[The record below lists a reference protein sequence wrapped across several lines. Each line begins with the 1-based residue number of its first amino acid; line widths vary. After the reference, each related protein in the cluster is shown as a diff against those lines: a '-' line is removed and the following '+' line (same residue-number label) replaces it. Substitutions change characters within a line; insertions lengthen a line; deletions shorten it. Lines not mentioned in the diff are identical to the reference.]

1 MSSPSKK
8 LPAFQFYPGDWRKD
22 PGIQS
27 LTYHDRGIWFEIL
40 CLMHECNRRGEL
52 LVNAKPMQVDALARL
67 LGVDVPTLTATIDTL
82 LETGVASRDTSSGSL
97 ISRRMVRDEKLR
109 QIRTTCGTTGGRPVL
124 VNQNLTSRTNLVNQN
139 LTSHPKIPTMGV
151 NQNLTPSSSVS
162 SSVSKDQEEG
172 KGSGGQACEK
182 SARLN
187 LSKLTD
193 LEFVDFLKGQP
204 AYVGIDVAR
213 EISKMH
219 VWANVNRRTVTRK
232 FTMNWLNK
240 IDKPLQAGGAVDHS
254 KGF

>member
-1 MSSPSKK
+1 MSSTSKK

-27 LTYHDRGIWFEIL
+27 LTYHDRGIWLEIL
-40 CLMHECNRRGEL
+40 CLMHECSSRGEL
-52 LVNAKPMQVDALARL
+52 LLNDKPMKNDALARL

-97 ISRRMVRDEKLR
+97 ISRRMVRDENFR
-109 QIRTTCGTTGGRPVL
+109 QMRATCGMMGGRPDL
-124 VNQNLTSRTNLVNQN
+124 VNQTPTYRPTYRPTKRQPTCQPNANQ
-139 LTSHPKIPTMGV
+139 IP
-151 NQNLTPSSSVS
+151 TPSSSVS

-204 AYVGIDVAR
+204 AYGGIDVTR

>member
-1 MSSPSKK
+1 MSSTSKK

-40 CLMHECNRRGEL
+40 CLMHECERRGEL
-52 LVNAKPMQVDALARL
+52 LLNGKPMQADALARL

-97 ISRRMVRDEKLR
+97 ISRRMVRDENFR
-109 QIRTTCGTTGGRPVL
+109 QMRATCGMMGGRPDL
-124 VNQNLTSRTNLVNQN
+124 VNQTPTYRPTKRQPTCQPNANQ
-139 LTSHPKIPTMGV
+139 IPTPSSSV
-151 NQNLTPSSSVS
+151 STSSSVS

-187 LSKLTD
+187 FSKLTD

-204 AYVGIDVAR
+204 AYGGIDVTR

>member
-1 MSSPSKK
+1 MSSTSKK

-22 PGIQS
+22 PGVQS

-40 CLMHECNRRGEL
+40 CLMHECERRGEL
-52 LVNAKPMQVDALARL
+52 LLNGKPMQADALARL

-82 LETGVASRDTSSGSL
+82 LETGVASRDPSSGSL

-109 QIRTTCGTTGGRPVL
+109 QIRATSGTMGGNPVL
-124 VNQNLTSRTNLVNQN
+124 VKQIPTSRI
-139 LTSHPKIPTMGV
+139 KIPTMWV
-151 NQNLTPSSSVS
+151 NQIPTPSSSVSTSSSVS

-204 AYVGIDVAR
+204 AYGGIDVTR